1 MAFQIKNFASVA
13 ASIINILKA
22 TQTLVTD
29 FNVGAV
35 IRTMVEAVAA
45 EIDELYQQMFIGLK
59 EAIPVSVYNSFDF
72 AALEALPAS
81 GLVRVTITSSA
92 SDTTIPASTSF
103 SLDNGTANYL
113 SNSDVTIPAG
123 STFADVLVTA
133 DTPGAFAN
141 ITAGQVFLIAPAV
154 SGLLSATNLAGF
166 SSGTDAE
173 TPEDRKSRFRAFIAS
188 LPRGTVSALEY
199 GLKLAFLTGSQGEVT
214 ERVISSSI
222 VEPWLTDST
231 QPISLVNCYIH
242 NGAGTTSV
250 ALIARARE
258 VIYGYYDVNN
268 VPVPGWKAA
277 GVRVDVFGASEIA
290 VNVAGVLVASDGF
303 DPAVLRATAS
313 EAVYS
318 YLLSLAI
325 GQPAIKSEI
334 IAIIMG
340 IDGVFNITLSAP
352 TADTSSNKTAK
363 LMPGTIAIT

>member
-1 MAFQIKNFASVA
+1 MAFQIKNFTSIAASV
-13 ASIINILKA
+13 INILKA
-22 TQTLVTD
+22 TQTYVTD

-35 IRTMVEAVAA
+35 IRTMVEAIAA

-103 SLDNGTANYL
+103 SLADGTANYL
-113 SNSDVTIPAG
+113 SNSDVTIAAG
-123 STFADVLVTA
+123 STFADVLVTS
-133 DTPGAFAN
+133 DTPGTFAN
-141 ITAGQVFLIAPAV
+141 ITAGQTFLLAPALP
-154 SGLLSATNLAGF
+154 GLLTAINLAAF
-166 SSGTDAE
+166 TSGTDAE
-173 TPEDRKSRFRAFIAS
+173 TPDDRKARFRAFISS
-188 LPRGTVSALEY
+188 LPRGTVAALEY
-199 GLKLAFLTGSQGEVT
+199 GLKLAFLTGPQGEVT

-242 NGAGTTSV
+242 NGVGTTSG

-258 VIYGYYDVNN
+258 VIYGYYDANN
-268 VPVPGWKAA
+268 VAVPGWKAA
-277 GVRVDVFGASEIA
+277 GVRVDVFGASEVA
-290 VNVAGVLVASDGF
+290 VNVAGVLVSADGY
-303 DPAVLRATAS
+303 DPAPLRVSAA

-318 YLLSLAI
+318 YVLSLAI
-325 GQPAIKSEI
+325 GQSAIKSEI

-340 IDGVFNITLSAP
+340 IDGVANITLSAP
-352 TADTSSNKTAK
+352 AADTAANKMTK